1 MNDSKDDKQDCVN
14 QQETRSPNRDPGLS
28 SGAPTNNNGHATNE
42 RDRGGM
48 KLRLKPMET
57 APSLPEKSKP
67 TGGIQGSPP
76 DQRPQPGRKE
86 FQRMLSG
93 TVSTPNACWF
103 SILMERRTGLNM
115 TVTI

>member
-1 MNDSKDDKQDCVN
+1 MTAKTINRIVLISKKHDRPIGTQAFQAGRLQTTTGTRRMNGTED
-14 QQETRSPNRDPGLS
+14 
-28 SGAPTNNNGHATNE
+28 
-42 RDRGGM
+42 GM
-48 KLRLKPMET
+48 KLRLKPIET

-86 FQRMLSG
+86 FRRMLSG